1 MNCPNCGFPVLGG
14 GWQKREYKKFD
25 FGSEAAFLERD
36 RGFTVPAGVEWE
48 KKMPAR
54 EANMQSDVF
63 VPLVQSL
70 VTGLCAGVGCGAI
83 WDIPVGLVIGAAST
97 GICWLLLMGE
107 HRRLLWIIET
117 IKGVDLDGDGEIGE
131 PTTTRIEVDI
141 TDGKKKRAI
150 NIDFGFPQEKFVI
163 FAKGIL
169 AGKSTSV
176 NTWTGSGKLFSDTE
190 FDNLRDELIARRLA
204 HWKNPEHH
212 NLGWKFNK
220 VGFRVLCRVVE

>member
-1 MNCPNCGFPVLGG
+1 MNCPNCGFPVFDG
-14 GWQKREYKKFD
+14 GWQKREYRKFS

-36 RGFTVPAGVEWE
+36 NGFSIPVGVEWE

-83 WDIPVGLVIGAAST
+83 WDIPVGFAVGAATMGVS
-97 GICWLLLMGE
+97 WLILMGE
-107 HRRLLWIIET
+107 HRRLLWIVEK
-117 IKGVDLDGDGEIGE
+117 IKNVDLDNDGAIGE

-141 TDGKKKRAI
+141 TDGNQKQTI
-150 NIDFGFPQEKFVI
+150 FLGLGIPQDKIVI

-169 AGKSTSV
+169 AGKSTSEG
-176 NTWTGSGKLFSDTE
+176 TWVGSGKLFSPAE
-190 FDNLRDELIARRLA
+190 YNELRGELIDRKLAEWRNKDTPQQGWKLRLA
-204 HWKNPEHH
+204 
-212 NLGWKFNK
+212 GIA
-220 VGFRVLCRVVE
+220 VFRKLAS